1 MEDQNKF
8 SENETE
14 VNNEQLIDRVIS
26 MLRNPKQLIGE
37 ARKVGG
43 KGIGRVIL
51 VIFLFVLVNF
61 ICLISGM
68 IKLFSITTA
77 SSTGYLLLV
86 LIVGIAMTA
95 WASSKAYNFA
105 LIDAFGKLY
114 PKLTPLMQ
122 KICTVIIHQ
131 SEKSLRNSGDAKQG
145 LDFGKIIDSAFKN
158 IPRFAKKIFVY
169 LLSKT
174 PIPNLVMGVKE
185 DILEGKKEE
194 AAVKLKTN
202 IDAYLNEFVFE
213 PNNTN
218 WVYWLLPLNIVIQY
232 LVISYGMK

>member
-1 MEDQNKF
+1 MAIQNKEDHHQNID
-8 SENETE
+8 EN
-14 VNNEQLIDRVIS
+14 QRLIDGVIS

-37 ARKVGG
+37 ARRVGG
-43 KGIGRVIL
+43 KGIGIVVL
-51 VIFLFVLVNF
+51 VVFLFALVNF
-61 ICLISGM
+61 ICLIAGI
-68 IKLFSITTA
+68 IKLFSITVA
-77 SSTGYLLLV
+77 SNATYLLLV
-86 LIVGIAMTA
+86 LIVGIAITA
-95 WASSKAYNFA
+95 FASSKAYHFA

-114 PKLTPLMQ
+114 PKFSPLMQ
-122 KICTVIIHQ
+122 KICKVIIHQ
-131 SEKSLRNSGDAKQG
+131 SEKSLTASGDAKEG

-185 DILEGKKEE
+185 DILAGRKED
-194 AAVKLKTN
+194 ASVKLKTN

-218 WVYWLLPLNIVIQY
+218 WMYWLLPLNIVIQY
-232 LVISYGMK
+232 LVISYGMR